1 MLALVLEGRNRIEAA
16 QAAGMDRQTLR
27 DWVHRYNAQ
36 GLQGLTNRPKRG
48 ALKRKLTA
56 AQEAEVAD
64 WVRAGPTWQVHKVV
78 RWRCC
83 DLRDEIARRFDVT
96 MHERTVGKLLVRLNF
111 SRVSVRPH
119 HPEQDLD
126 AQEAQKNFADLVAAV
141 IPEHA
146 RPKPIE
152 LLWQDEA
159 RVGQHG
165 SLTYVWAERGSRPR
179 APHDQRYTSAYLFGA
194 VCPARG
200 VGAALVLPG
209 VNTAAMNLHL
219 AEVSAQVTPG
229 AHAVITLD
237 GAGWH
242 RPGGALIVPDNIS
255 LLALPPYSPELNPV
269 ENIWQ
274 YLRQNYLANRIF
286 DTYDA
291 ILDACCDAW
300 NALVALPDTIRSI
313 VT

>member
-1 MLALVLEGRNRIEAA
+1 MTIAITRADLDAGGFRRAAGRTRDAAAARRMLALALVLEGRNRTEAA

-48 ALKRKLTA
+48 APKRKLTA

-126 AQEAQKNFADLVAAV
+126 AQQAHKKTSPTWSPLSS
-141 IPEHA
+141 PST
-146 RPKPIE
+146 
-152 LLWQDEA
+152 
-159 RVGQHG
+159 HG
-165 SLTYVWAERGSRPR
+165 TSRSSSGGKMKR
-179 APHDQRYTSAYLFGA
+179 ASAS
-194 VCPARG
+194 
-200 VGAALVLPG
+200 
-209 VNTAAMNLHL
+209 TAA
-219 AEVSAQVTPG
+219 
-229 AHAVITLD
+229 
-237 GAGWH
+237 
-242 RPGGALIVPDNIS
+242 
-255 LLALPPYSPELNPV
+255 
-269 ENIWQ
+269 
-274 YLRQNYLANRIF
+274 
-286 DTYDA
+286 
-291 ILDACCDAW
+291 
-300 NALVALPDTIRSI
+300 
-313 VT
+313 